1 MRFFLIFEDF
11 LFFFCAFT
19 LIESKNFI
27 LEFFLNR
34 TFHTHPPH
42 TPAYD
47 MSHQLPTFSLL
58 SLIEVFSSIIFR
70 VRLFHKTNSNFLLA
84 LSFFSHKFL
93 IFLKASCQSTR
104 WHFRDEGG
112 RGREQDEN
120 HRLNFNFYLAAMELQ
135 CAVHSHGEFRS
146 EANRQLLWSKF
157 RMFISPRNYSR
168 TKTCH
173 ECDGLRFIK
182 VLKFLLR
189 SVAGSEAD
197 ERLATGNRVRECR
210 RHTTASSSDD

>member
-27 LEFFLNR
+27 LDFFLNR
-34 TFHTHPPH
+34 TFHPH
-42 TPAYD
+42 T
-47 MSHQLPTFSLL
+47 HRTLLHTTCLINCQLFRCYRLSKSFLQSSFVFAFSTKQ
-58 SLIEVFSSIIFR
+58 IQI
-70 VRLFHKTNSNFLLA
+70 FLLA

-146 EANRQLLWSKF
+146 EANRQLL
-157 RMFISPRNYSR
+157 
-168 TKTCH
+168 
-173 ECDGLRFIK
+173 
-182 VLKFLLR
+182 
-189 SVAGSEAD
+189 
-197 ERLATGNRVRECR
+197 
-210 RHTTASSSDD
+210 